1 MVTNREVRSDKN
13 NGHPKELPPYLT
25 KKKKNLLGFGN
36 QKGERLQI
44 TALDW
49 LAS

>member
-25 KKKKNLLGFGN
+25 KKKKKPTGIWES
-36 QKGERLQI
+36 KG
-44 TALDW
+44 
-49 LAS
+49 